1 MMSAR
6 ACVIWSGARGSSI
19 QPAKRSAM
27 RSRCSTSRSI
37 RTPPSDDNKPPS
49 NVATTDLP
57 ETGDRPGNGSVELI
71 MADVVSQKCCGFESI
86 TESYA
91 PSKACATFGS
101 LLEIIWGRFLGMC
114 VIAFCCREQHENILF
129 NARLDW
135 DSFQSATRT
144 FA

>member
-1 MMSAR
+1 
-6 ACVIWSGARGSSI
+6 
-19 QPAKRSAM
+19 M

-37 RTPPSDDNKPPS
+37 RTPPPEDTKPPS

-91 PSKACATFGS
+91 QSKAKTNHGLQSNTRPSWSADHVRPS
-101 LLEIIWGRFLGMC
+101 EPSFL
-114 VIAFCCREQHENILF
+114 
-129 NARLDW
+129 
-135 DSFQSATRT
+135 QSASITARNLVRQCDREWP
-144 FA
+144 

>member
-1 MMSAR
+1 
-6 ACVIWSGARGSSI
+6 
-19 QPAKRSAM
+19 M

-57 ETGDRPGNGSVELI
+57 QTGDRPGNGSIELI
-71 MADVVSQKCCGFESI
+71 MADVVSQKWCGFESI

-101 LLEIIWGRFLGMC
+101 LLQIIRGKVSWNVCHRVLLPLWIG
-114 VIAFCCREQHENILF
+114 ILF
-129 NARLDW
+129 NPQHAH
-135 DSFQSATRT
+135 SHSET
-144 FA
+144 

>member
-1 MMSAR
+1 
-6 ACVIWSGARGSSI
+6 
-19 QPAKRSAM
+19 M
-27 RSRCSTSRSI
+27 RSRCSTSCSI

-101 LLEIIWGRFLGMC
+101 LLQIIMGKVSWNVCHRVLLPQ
-114 VIAFCCREQHENILF
+114 IAEDILF

>member
-1 MMSAR
+1 
-6 ACVIWSGARGSSI
+6 
-19 QPAKRSAM
+19 M

-71 MADVVSQKCCGFESI
+71 MADVVSQKWCGFESI

-101 LLEIIWGRFLGMC
+101 LLQIMLQIIMGKVSWNVCHRVLLPRIAGKYLVQCAVGLGFFSIRNPHIR
-114 VIAFCCREQHENILF
+114 IAKHKSLPRT
-129 NARLDW
+129 
-135 DSFQSATRT
+135 SFSGGT
-144 FA
+144 